1 MPLILKLYHWRLR
14 TPFYYGWLVLGAASF
29 ATIGATGVAQV
40 VLGGIQDLIFEDM
53 GWDRSTVAYAV
64 TAGTWIGGGV
74 SPLVGSLADR
84 YGSRWM
90 MSAASLL
97 TGVCLFAAAG
107 AGGVVQFSIGYII
120 ARGLGNTILI
130 SVVPRTLAVNFFQR
144 QRNFAIGLIS
154 MARPVAGAGNIQFF
168 ALMARAGYSWRVG
181 YRALG
186 VFALVFTLPLLLI
199 LRRRPEDIGL
209 LPDGVTAPRASNPR
223 LARASGAV
231 RRASGDSERSWRVG
245 EAARTFPFWAIV
257 VAESFSIL
265 TSGALGYQ
273 IVPYLL
279 DSGVA
284 RPQAALALSISS
296 LLGAFA
302 NPAWGLLSD
311 KYSPRKL
318 AMAVL
323 VLALAATV
331 LLLAIEL
338 EWLAGLG
345 VSARSH
351 GAIVVVIWGAASGGV
366 GILGSMMLAQYFGR
380 AHYGAILGL
389 VGLFQTA
396 SLGAGPSLSAVLYR
410 LTGGRQM
417 ALFAFGTFAY
427 TFATLLMYTARRPR
441 APRGM
446 AQEHSPAA

>member
-1 MPLILKLYHWRLR
+1 MSLILRLYKWRPR
-14 TPFYYGWLVLGAASF
+14 TPFYYGWLVLGAAAF

-64 TAGTWIGGGV
+64 TAGTWIGGGI
-74 SPLVGSLADR
+74 SPFVGRLADR

-90 MSAASLL
+90 MPAASLL

-107 AGGVVQFSIGYII
+107 AGGVVQFSAGYII

-154 MARPVAGAGNIQFF
+154 MARPVAGAANIQFF
-168 ALMARAGYSWRVG
+168 ALLAGAGYSWRVG

-186 VFALVFTLPLLLI
+186 VFALLFTLPLLLI

-209 LPDGVTAPRASNPR
+209 LPDGAPAQRAANPGPT
-223 LARASGAV
+223 RATGPQ
-231 RRASGDSERSWRVG
+231 RRPTGDSEYSWRVG
-245 EAARTFPFWAIV
+245 QAALTFPFWAIV
-257 VAESFSIL
+257 TAESFSIL
-265 TSGALGYQ
+265 TSGGLGYQ

-279 DSGVA
+279 DAGVP

-302 NPAWGLLSD
+302 NPTWGFLSD
-311 KYSPRKL
+311 KYSPRVL

-338 EWLAGLG
+338 GWLDTLG
-345 VSARSH
+345 VSAKSH
-351 GAIVVVIWGAASGGV
+351 GTIVVIVWGAASGGV
-366 GILGSMMLAQYFGR
+366 GILGSMMLAQYYGR
-380 AHYGAILGL
+380 AHFGAIIGL

-396 SLGAGPSLSAVLYR
+396 SLGAGPSFSAVLYR
-410 LTGGRQM
+410 LTGGQQT
-417 ALFAFGTFAY
+417 ALFAFGSFAY
-427 TFATLLMYTARRPR
+427 TLATVLMYFARRPST
-441 APRGM
+441 PRE
-446 AQEHSPAA
+446 AARERSPAA

>member
-1 MPLILKLYHWRLR
+1 MPLILKLYNWRPR

-64 TAGTWIGGGV
+64 TAGTWIGGGI
-74 SPLVGSLADR
+74 SPFVGRLADR

-144 QRNFAIGLIS
+144 RRNFAIGLIS

-168 ALMARAGYSWRVG
+168 ALMDRAGYSWRVG

-186 VFALVFTLPLLLI
+186 VYALLFTLPLLLI

-209 LPDGVTAPRASNPR
+209 LPDGAPAPRAASPR
-223 LARASGAV
+223 SARPSGGA
-231 RRASGDSERSWRVG
+231 RRATGDSERSWRVG
-245 EAARTFPFWAIV
+245 QAARTFPFWAIV

-279 DSGVA
+279 DSGVP

-302 NPAWGLLSD
+302 NPVWGLLSD

-351 GAIVVVIWGAASGGV
+351 GALVVVIWGAASGGV

-396 SLGAGPSLSAVLYR
+396 SLGAGPSFSAVLYR

-417 ALFAFGTFAY
+417 ALFAFGSFAY

-441 APRGM
+441 TPREM
-446 AQEHSPAA
+446 AREHSAAA

>member
-1 MPLILKLYHWRLR
+1 MPFIRNLYNWRPR
-14 TPFYYGWLVLGAASF
+14 TPFYYGWLVLGVAAM

-40 VLGGIQDLIFEDM
+40 VLGGIQDLIFDDM
-53 GWDRSTVAYAV
+53 GWERSTVAYAV

-74 SPLVGSLADR
+74 SPFVGRLADR
-84 YGSRWM
+84 YGPRWM
-90 MSAASLL
+90 MPAASLL

-107 AGGVVQFSIGYII
+107 AGGVLQFSIGYII

-130 SVVPRTLAVNFFQR
+130 SVVPRTLSVNFFQR
-144 QRNFAIGLIS
+144 RRNFAMGLIS
-154 MARPVAGAGNIQFF
+154 MARPVAGAINIQFF
-168 ALMARAGYSWRVG
+168 ALLAGAGYSWRVG

-186 VFALVFTLPLLLI
+186 VFALLFALPMLLI

-209 LPDGVTAPRASNPR
+209 RPDGDGPLRVSEPRSSER
-223 LARASGAV
+223 QSARAGGGA
-231 RRASGDSERSWRVG
+231 RRATGGDGEFSWRVG
-245 EAARTFPFWAIV
+245 QAALTFTFWFIV

-279 DSGVA
+279 DSGVP

-302 NPAWGLLSD
+302 NPVWGFLSD
-311 KYSPRKL
+311 KYAPRKL

-323 VLALAATV
+323 LLALAATA
-331 LLLAIEL
+331 LLLGIEL
-338 EWLAGLG
+338 GWLSGLG
-345 VSARSH
+345 LNARAH
-351 GAIVVVIWGAASGGV
+351 GAIVVVVWGAASGGV

-380 AHYGAILGL
+380 AHFGAIIGL

-396 SLGAGPSLSAVLYR
+396 SLGAGPSFRAVLYS
-410 LTGGRQM
+410 LTGGSPTRW
-417 ALFAFGTFAY
+417 
-427 TFATLLMYTARRPR
+427 RRC
-441 APRGM
+441 
-446 AQEHSPAA
+446 

>member
-1 MPLILKLYHWRLR
+1 MPLILRLYHWRPR
-14 TPFYYGWLVLGAASF
+14 TPFYYGWLVLGAAAM

-64 TAGTWIGGGV
+64 TAGTWIGGGI
-74 SPLVGSLADR
+74 SPFVGRLADR
-84 YGSRWM
+84 YGPRWM
-90 MSAASLL
+90 MPAASLL

-168 ALMARAGYSWRVG
+168 ALMADAGYSWRVG

-186 VFALVFTLPLLLI
+186 VFALLFTLPLLLI

-209 LPDGVTAPRASNPR
+209 LPDGAPAQRPANPRPARTAAAPRRPT
-223 LARASGAV
+223 
-231 RRASGDSERSWRVG
+231 GDGEYSWRVG
-245 EAARTFPFWAIV
+245 QAALTFPFWAIV

-265 TSGALGYQ
+265 VSGGLGYQ

-279 DSGVA
+279 DAGVP

-302 NPAWGLLSD
+302 NPTWGFLSD

-323 VLALAATV
+323 LLALAATV
-331 LLLAIEL
+331 LLLAIDMA
-338 EWLAGLG
+338 WLDALG
-345 VSARSH
+345 VSAKSH
-351 GAIVVVIWGAASGGV
+351 GTLVVIVWGAASGGV
-366 GILGSMMLAQYFGR
+366 GILGSMMLAQYYGR
-380 AHYGAILGL
+380 AHFGAIIGL
-389 VGLFQTA
+389 VSLFQTA
-396 SLGAGPSLSAVLYR
+396 SLGAGPSFSAVLYR
-410 LTGGRQM
+410 LTGGQQT
-417 ALFAFGTFAY
+417 ALFGFGTFAY
-427 TFATLLMYTARRPR
+427 TLATVLMYFARRPR
-441 APRGM
+441 TPR
-446 AQEHSPAA
+446 EAARERSTAA